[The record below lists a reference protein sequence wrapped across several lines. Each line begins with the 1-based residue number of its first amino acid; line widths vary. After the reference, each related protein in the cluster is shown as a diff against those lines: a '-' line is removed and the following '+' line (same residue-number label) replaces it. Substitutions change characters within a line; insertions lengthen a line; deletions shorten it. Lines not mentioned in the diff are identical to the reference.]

1 MRGRKPKPTQQKILE
16 GNPGRR
22 PLNQAEPRHPVLSSD
37 VPRELATDEEARLEW
52 LRLEPLLKGSRQIT
66 QADRAAL
73 IACCLEWSRYLH
85 AIQQVADKGPV
96 IASPNGYPIIN
107 PWLSIATKALAGCNK
122 LWPELGLTPSS
133 RSRVKEQGPPPGGD
147 AFSEFDTPPPLG
159 PVTEH

>member
-1 MRGRKPKPTQQKILE
+1 MRGRKPKPTQLKRLA

-22 PLNQAEPRHPVLSSD
+22 PLNTDEPEHPALSSD
-37 VPRELATDEEARLEW
+37 VPRELTHDEDARLEW
-52 LRLEPLLKGSRQIT
+52 LRLEPLLKRSRQVT
-66 QADRAAL
+66 EADRAAL
-73 IACCLEWSRYLH
+73 MACCLEWSRYLR
-85 AIQQVADKGPV
+85 ATAEVRNKGPL

-133 RSRVKEQGPPPGGD
+133 RARVKSDGPPPAGD
-147 AFSEFDTPPPLG
+147 AFSEFDIPPELG